1 MKKTLTILSVVLLA
15 AGGLFAQ
22 STKDLTMT
30 VNLSAWYDLSLSAT
44 SISFTDVAPTAAAAP
59 AAVSIAANEGA
70 VSVRAFAVTGAGKTL
85 NLTVKANGDLTS
97 GSNTIGSDV
106 DIRQYHGRLVVG
118 FHPSLARGL
127 LHLLLPPQLHDP
139 GPGRLHR
146 VRHVHAVGGLTGFT
160 KIDKGHDPRAGRIP
174 PPSFFARH
182 GTIAWAPFFK

>member
-59 AAVSIAANEGA
+59 AAASIAANEGA

-85 NLTVKANGDLTS
+85 SLTVKANGDLVS
-97 GSNTIGSDV
+97 GSDTIGIGAISWVSTGSGYV
-106 DIRQYHGRLVVG
+106 DGAMATSNVTAGSWLGSI
-118 FHPSLARGL
+118 
-127 LHLLLPPQLHDP
+127 LHWHEGSFTYSFLRNYTTQAP
-139 GPGRLHR
+139 GAYTASATYTLS
-146 VRHVHAVGGLTGFT
+146 AV
-160 KIDKGHDPRAGRIP
+160 
-174 PPSFFARH
+174 
-182 GTIAWAPFFK
+182 

>member
-59 AAVSIAANEGA
+59 AAASIAANEGA

-85 NLTVKANGDLTS
+85 SLTVKANGDLVS
-97 GSNTIGSDV
+97 GSDSIEIGAISWASTGSGYV
-106 DIRQYHGRLVVG
+106 NGAMATSNVTAGSWSGSI
-118 FHPSLARGL
+118 
-127 LHLLLPPQLHDP
+127 LHWHEGTFTYSFLRDYATQAP
-139 GPGRLHR
+139 GAYTASATYTLS
-146 VRHVHAVGGLTGFT
+146 AV
-160 KIDKGHDPRAGRIP
+160 
-174 PPSFFARH
+174 
-182 GTIAWAPFFK
+182 

>member
-59 AAVSIAANEGA
+59 AAASIAANEGA

-85 NLTVKANGDLTS
+85 SLTVKANGDLVS
-97 GSNTIGSDV
+97 GSDTIGIGAISWVSTGSGYV
-106 DIRQYHGRLVVG
+106 DGAMATSNVTAGSWTGSI
-118 FHPSLARGL
+118 
-127 LHLLLPPQLHDP
+127 LHWHEGSFTYSFLRNYTTQAP
-139 GPGRLHR
+139 GAYTASATYTLS
-146 VRHVHAVGGLTGFT
+146 AV
-160 KIDKGHDPRAGRIP
+160 
-174 PPSFFARH
+174 
-182 GTIAWAPFFK
+182 